1 MRPQTTRSYYGC
13 HLNASNVVADVAVA
27 TDVAADVVVATD
39 IVVAATYCSYCY
51 CCCGVVVNGSI
62 EALFLV
68 HTE

>member
-1 MRPQTTRSYYGC
+1 M
-13 HLNASNVVADVAVA
+13 NASNVVADVVVA

-39 IVVAATYCSYCY
+39 IVVAATYCY